1 MIRLLE
7 PGLVETI
14 GVHRTLVS
22 IFVFVNLY
30 LKESTKLLK
39 RVPNQLIFISIQSE
53 DTDYNNLSGKYYFHS
68 VKNNAAAFMREE
80 GQLENFDFQ
89 PYYLAFYNGTW
100 FIQGTDSFENNRT
113 EGWIYIDTKGLSY
126 YKLLYYWSN
135 RNKLLL
141 ITYFKRQTICT

>member
-126 YKLLYYWSN
+126 YKLVYYWSN
-135 RNKLLL
+135 RNNL
-141 ITYFKRQTICT
+141 F

>member
-1 MIRLLE
+1 M
-7 PGLVETI
+7 ETI

-22 IFVFVNLY
+22 IFVCVNLY

-53 DTDYNNLSGKYYFHS
+53 DTDYNNLSGKYHFHS

-126 YKLLYYWSN
+126 YKLLY
-135 RNKLLL
+135 
-141 ITYFKRQTICT
+141 

>member
-1 MIRLLE
+1 M
-7 PGLVETI
+7 
-14 GVHRTLVS
+14 
-22 IFVFVNLY
+22 
-30 LKESTKLLK
+30 LK

-68 VKNNAAAFMREE
+68 VKNNAAAFMREG

-126 YKLLYYWSN
+126 L
-135 RNKLLL
+135 
-141 ITYFKRQTICT
+141 

>member
-1 MIRLLE
+1 M
-7 PGLVETI
+7 ETI

-141 ITYFKRQTICT
+141 ITYFKRQTICASKTIGK